1 MSCLRSPRARR
12 YLVHYRARTMFSIA
26 QPAVNQLY
34 NSDIA
39 LIFSDP
45 KSASKLTFPDAAKVL
60 IQPNVSHHGDASQKT
75 NQSFTWLPYYYF
87 NGAYLGPDGKPPT
100 FTNWA
105 PGEPTLGE
113 GFAAALHSS
122 DGKWR
127 TFLYSNQNNV
137 ICAFPNSQCSDTATT
152 TTKPVIRTTSNPVIQ
167 PTPNPNYC
175 LQLYQYDSNPCL
187 DTSWFFYPRTCSCYK
202 VLSQTHFSLAQSV
215 CSNFRFNSNLA
226 SIHSDEEAV
235 FVTDFAMSTNNN
247 DNWQT
252 HHDGQDDTI
261 IGLYRADIYSQWYYT
276 DTTPY
281 QGFPWVAPHSATLD
295 YYGTLITTRAPG
307 YRGFGAFFNTGN
319 NICRNAVCKY
329 SLV

>member
-1 MSCLRSPRARR
+1 
-12 YLVHYRARTMFSIA
+12 MFYSISIFVLFLIA
-26 QPAVNQLY
+26 GIDADCPDGSIQSSDGKLCYKAIQPTVSYGDANKVCRLIYGGLPAVQNAY
-34 NSDIA
+34 DNAFINGIA
-39 LIFSDP
+39 IE
-45 KSASKLTFPDAAKVL
+45 
-60 IQPNVSHHGDASQKT
+60 T

-127 TFLYSNQNNV
+127 TFCTRYSDDNYKARDPYHFESSSFNQLRT
-137 ICAFPNSQCSDTATT
+137 PTT
-152 TTKPVIRTTSNPVIQ
+152 VFSSIN
-167 PTPNPNYC
+167 
-175 LQLYQYDSNPCL
+175 QLG
-187 DTSWFFYPRTCSCYK
+187 
-202 VLSQTHFSLAQSV
+202 FS
-215 CSNFRFNSNLA
+215 FT
-226 SIHSDEEAV
+226 SDEEAV

-281 QGFPWVAPHSATLD
+281 QGFPWVAPPFGHLGLLWNADNHKSAWISRLRR
-295 YYGTLITTRAPG
+295 L
-307 YRGFGAFFNTGN
+307 FQHWE
-319 NICRNAVCKY
+319 
-329 SLV
+329 